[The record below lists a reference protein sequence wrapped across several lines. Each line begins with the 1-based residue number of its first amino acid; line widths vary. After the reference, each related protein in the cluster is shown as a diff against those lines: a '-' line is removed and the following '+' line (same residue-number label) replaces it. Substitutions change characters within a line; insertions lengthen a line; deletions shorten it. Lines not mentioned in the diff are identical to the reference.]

1 MTPFSFSEKKKLSD
15 RGINKIS
22 NREVNRGV
30 DLILNGGKKKQSKP
44 FHIIFEKMVCFFK
57 REVTIYFEFSLETRK
72 KSWFPEVRT
81 MLAVSLVFGSFL
93 TILFLVVGLIG
104 GWTAREYMMNYREV
118 PRPHP
123 EMFDNQGNLIPDEVI
138 AFNFE
143 NYYDD
148 SEESDDNE
156 S

>member
-1 MTPFSFSEKKKLSD
+1 
-15 RGINKIS
+15 
-22 NREVNRGV
+22 
-30 DLILNGGKKKQSKP
+30 
-44 FHIIFEKMVCFFK
+44 
-57 REVTIYFEFSLETRK
+57 
-72 KSWFPEVRT
+72 

-148 SEESDDNE
+148 SEENDDNE
-156 S
+156 GKKTVTTRKKAHLLHQFQIFQTILLFTKFWM